1 VDLVHL
7 KAGLVF
13 ELRAKRTF
21 PLGAGDGIEP
31 PIIKALQALLP
42 QRALDAVE
50 LRHGLGMD
58 VS

>member
-1 VDLVHL
+1 VNLIHL
-7 KAGLVF
+7 KAWLVLK
-13 ELRAKRTF
+13 LRAKRTF
-21 PLGAGDGIEP
+21 PLGAGDGIKP

-42 QRALDAVE
+42 QRALDAVK